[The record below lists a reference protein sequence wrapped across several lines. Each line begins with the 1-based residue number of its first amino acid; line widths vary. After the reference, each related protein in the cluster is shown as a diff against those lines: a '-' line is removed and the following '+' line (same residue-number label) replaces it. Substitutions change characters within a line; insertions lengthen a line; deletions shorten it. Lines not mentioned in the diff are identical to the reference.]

1 MKDTVP
7 DEQFAVITDGRSSA
21 DPSAAVPAD
30 GATPKRR
37 AARWLRIEIVV
48 AVVLLAIAVVAL
60 LARGGDG
67 AFAPDSGA
75 GDQPVLEMRWVPAN
89 DPVRGSWPGPP
100 MSRVRRAR

>member
-1 MKDTVP
+1 
-7 DEQFAVITDGRSSA
+7 
-21 DPSAAVPAD
+21 
-30 GATPKRR
+30 
-37 AARWLRIEIVV
+37 
-48 AVVLLAIAVVAL
+48 LAIAVVAL